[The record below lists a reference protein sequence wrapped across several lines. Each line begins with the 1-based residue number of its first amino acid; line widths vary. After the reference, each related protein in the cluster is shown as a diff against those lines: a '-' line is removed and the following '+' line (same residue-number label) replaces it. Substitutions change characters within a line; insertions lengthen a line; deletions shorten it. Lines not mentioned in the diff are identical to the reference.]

1 MYLGVGPGEYGVRP
15 DHSTFD
21 IIRGFAAKMRQVTTA
36 IHRSLQFLA
45 EDMVQCRHAVHM
57 VAPLRSHHMQS
68 VCRAGCGCNAA
79 SQGV

>member
-36 IHRSLQFLA
+36 MYWFLQFPT
-45 EDMVQCRHAVHM
+45 EDKANCQHAVRM
-57 VAPLRSHHMQS
+57 FAPLRSHHALH
-68 VCRAGCGCNAA
+68 VCRVGCGCNAA